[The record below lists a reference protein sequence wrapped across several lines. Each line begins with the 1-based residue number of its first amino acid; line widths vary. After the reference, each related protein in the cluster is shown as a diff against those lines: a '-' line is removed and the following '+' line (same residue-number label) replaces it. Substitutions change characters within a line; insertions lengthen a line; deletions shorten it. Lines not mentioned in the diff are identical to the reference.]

1 MRNIHLHLYCIDI
14 LIRMNLIIFGM
25 VNISSCVSILLLWIC
40 IFVIYFKYLVRDN
53 FRRKLFKKKQEHH
66 EWQQHRNTMELS
78 LFNLETS
85 LKMNIILVK
94 WRFMQSETSF
104 LNISTAESGYIYVL
118 LSSLASLVLY
128 QLYWHVVVVL
138 AFWCCCFIF

>member
-66 EWQQHRNTMELS
+66 ERQQHRNTMELS

-85 LKMNIILVK
+85 LKTNIIEVNHCSKSLRYIPHYPD
-94 WRFMQSETSF
+94 WSFTSCS
-104 LNISTAESGYIYVL
+104 NM
-118 LSSLASLVLY
+118 
-128 QLYWHVVVVL
+128 HVTVVL
-138 AFWCCCFIF
+138 PFWCCCFIF